1 MVLIF
6 PMIVI
11 DPCGFITPDGRH
23 CSNALM
29 TLILILPMA
38 VTGPTTVT
46 DPRGSNILG
55 DSDGP

>member
-1 MVLIF
+1 
-6 PMIVI
+6 MIVI
-11 DPCGFITPDGRH
+11 DPNGFNIPDGRH

-29 TLILILPMA
+29 TLILILPMT
-38 VTGPTTVT
+38 VTDPTTVT